1 MRKDVADWTVYLNVN
16 RLYNWGIGINYYRE
30 YNTIPLELL
39 ARVFQIDLLFFN
51 ITITR
56 WEKRQWI

>member
-1 MRKDVADWTVYLNVN
+1 MRKDWSSWTVYFNVN
-16 RLYNWGIGINYYRE
+16 RLYNWGIGVNYYRE
-30 YNTIPLELL
+30 YNNLPLELL

-56 WEKRQWI
+56 WENRGWI